1 VSISQILFKRQNI
14 GVLVRSGGTLVTPET
29 KRFLFKSIKRFA
41 NQPKKEIAQRFVI
54 FERFSYQILKLD
66 LSQ

>member
-1 VSISQILFKRQNI
+1 
-14 GVLVRSGGTLVTPET
+14 VLVKSGGTLVTPET
-29 KRFLFKSIKRFA
+29 KRFYSKVSKDLQI
-41 NQPKKEIAQRFVI
+41 NPKKIAQRFVI